1 MRPRDLGLL
10 LVTLGSTGCASQA
23 PRPSAP
29 PPIPTARAAP
39 ARPVT
44 PTPPP
49 AVATA
54 ATAPPP
60 SVLKPCPVDSAGY
73 KAARAGLDDVSARIR
88 ALTPKDDVS
97 PVARAL
103 ATLVEGACWSL
114 VREDFPGADAFTS
127 SASLREFWSSGGES
141 WAEQVLSFEGDEKP
155 VVYTIPS
162 PRKALS
168 REATPQHPLAPF
180 LLCAEADASCG
191 KETLGWRRR
200 AERTFVAFDRLRALE
215 HAAAPPEE
223 RPACEKRA
231 AALPEL
237 ERFADFR
244 DCMRE
249 STTPTTMLPLGSFK
263 APREGWLVVRGR
275 RGHYSF
281 CDETRAYDLATG
293 SAYVVRSCGGLSLR
307 NDGSV
312 DHGKTRATQ
321 KRSDEAGRL
330 AVDALRE
337 AAFVMALTED
347 VDRNVVTSGFGWY
360 LPEGVPA
367 ARADETHGRGF
378 AGSYRSSSGQTSL
391 DWSWIVRG
399 HAIRSGTLTWPEDY
413 NDAARAHAVEL
424 LAIAETTFVA
434 GCPPGAPP
442 TDLVATTAHGRV
454 SGLDGDRATLAATQR
469 DLASALARLGQRACA
484 SSTTGSR

>member
-1 MRPRDLGLL
+1 M
-10 LVTLGSTGCASQA
+10 
-23 PRPSAP
+23 
-29 PPIPTARAAP
+29 
-39 ARPVT
+39 
-44 PTPPP
+44 
-49 AVATA
+49 
-54 ATAPPP
+54 
-60 SVLKPCPVDSAGY
+60 
-73 KAARAGLDDVSARIR
+73 
-88 ALTPKDDVS
+88 
-97 PVARAL
+97 
-103 ATLVEGACWSL
+103 
-114 VREDFPGADAFTS
+114 
-127 SASLREFWSSGGES
+127 
-141 WAEQVLSFEGDEKP
+141 
-155 VVYTIPS
+155 
-162 PRKALS
+162 
-168 REATPQHPLAPF
+168 H
-180 LLCAEADASCG
+180 
-191 KETLGWRRR
+191 R
-200 AERTFVAFDRLRALE
+200 AERRPSDGGGAPSGPSSHSTDCARSSTPPLR
-215 HAAAPPEE
+215 P
-223 RPACEKRA
+223 RSDSACEKRA

-347 VDRNVVTSGFGWY
+347 VDRNVVPSGFGWY

-378 AGSYRSSSGQTSL
+378 GASYRSSSAQTSL

-399 HAIRSGTLTWPEDY
+399 HAVRSGTLTWPEDY
-413 NDAARAHAVEL
+413 NDGARACRRAPRDRRDDVRRRLSTRCAADRSRGDHRAWPRVRPRRRPRDARGDAARSRERPRAPRPTRVREL
-424 LAIAETTFVA
+424 AYRVA
-434 GCPPGAPP
+434 LKSARSSASWRAAPAGSC
-442 TDLVATTAHGRV
+442 TGV
-454 SGLDGDRATLAATQR
+454 SSGTQPWR
-469 DLASALARLGQRACA
+469 KPS
-484 SSTTGSR
+484 